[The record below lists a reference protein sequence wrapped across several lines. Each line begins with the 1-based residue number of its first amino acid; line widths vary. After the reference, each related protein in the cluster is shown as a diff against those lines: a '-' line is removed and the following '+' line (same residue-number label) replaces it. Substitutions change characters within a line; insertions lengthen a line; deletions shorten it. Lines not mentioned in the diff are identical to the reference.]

1 QGVAGTATRKDFPQ
15 GNGGY
20 MESFE
25 YRNPYTA
32 PTAQVQ
38 PTAAERFDD
47 EQVTAGRLPR
57 LMAALVDGG
66 ISLVIAVPAIIG
78 AMRYDATRGVGE
90 LGGSLILLSL
100 VGYLALFIY
109 TLILLAREGQTIGK
123 RAIGIRIVR
132 TDGERV
138 GLGRLFWLRYFVPG
152 LIGAVPYIGWIFS
165 LANIPWIFGEQRRCL
180 HDHIA
185 DTMVVNA

>member
-1 QGVAGTATRKDFPQ
+1 
-15 GNGGY
+15 

-32 PTAQVQ
+32 PVAQVQ

-47 EQVTAGRLPR
+47 EPVTAGRLPR

-132 TDGERV
+132 TDGERA

-165 LANIPWIFGEQRRCL
+165 LANILWIFGEQRRCL